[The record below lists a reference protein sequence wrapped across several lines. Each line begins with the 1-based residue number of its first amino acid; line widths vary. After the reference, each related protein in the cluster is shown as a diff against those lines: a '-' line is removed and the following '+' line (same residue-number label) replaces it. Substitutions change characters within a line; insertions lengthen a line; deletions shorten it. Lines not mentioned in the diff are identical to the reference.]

1 MRTSI
6 ITAVIILVCCFTA
19 RFARAAEGPMFARP
33 YSLEILDEGGN
44 SLPTFEQAGRTYVLG
59 TLGQRYL
66 VRIANQTGQRIEVVA
81 SVDGRDV
88 IDGQPARWDKR
99 GYVVDPYG
107 RVTIDG
113 YRLSQESVAAF
124 RFSSVPRSYSAQMG
138 SARDVGVIGVA
149 VFVERPQIIPMPHP
163 FRRAPS
169 PEAREPS
176 ADNGARE
183 GVEGGVPGGEVGGKV
198 DSAPESKDSQEL
210 PPNESRSSD
219 LSARGALPRQ
229 RPGLGT
235 EFAEEHLSHVIPV
248 HFVRA
253 SYTPATILSLHYN
266 DRAGLLAVGIDVDG
280 RGWYGGQDTALR
292 ETAEPFRRNASF
304 SQPPPVWR
312 R

>member
-19 RFARAAEGPMFARP
+19 RFARAAEGPMYARP
-33 YSLEILDEGGN
+33 YSLEILDESGN
-44 SLPTFEQAGRTYVLG
+44 SLPTFEQPGKAYVLG

-66 VRIANQTGQRIEVVA
+66 VRVVNRTGQRIEVVA

-88 IDGQPARWDKR
+88 IDGQPSHWDKR

-138 SARDVGVIGVA
+138 STRDVGVIGVA

-163 FRRAPS
+163 LRPAPS
-169 PEAREPS
+169 PELREPN
-176 ADNGARE
+176 ADSSARE

-219 LSARGALPRQ
+219 L
-229 RPGLGT
+229 
-235 EFAEEHLSHVIPV
+235 
-248 HFVRA
+248 
-253 SYTPATILSLHYN
+253 
-266 DRAGLLAVGIDVDG
+266 
-280 RGWYGGQDTALR
+280 
-292 ETAEPFRRNASF
+292 
-304 SQPPPVWR
+304 
-312 R
+312 